1 MLYFP
6 DAQLAYVAVPK
17 TGGTAIESA
26 FEHLSEV
33 KHDFGNLKLMHMSAR
48 QIREIYGSGVEI
60 VGAIRHPFD
69 WVCSKYRYLCSEIFP
84 YNSPYSPRLI
94 GFDRFLKRVVRGEK
108 AWPEPH
114 RSQIEY
120 LDGADTI
127 FQYEQFGLLVGYLSN
142 RLGSS
147 VDVPIKNVSPS
158 VNVSVDV
165 DKIAAVVHFLE
176 RDAVAHKGAFRHALD
191 GVR

>member
-127 FQYEQFGLLVGYLSN
+127 FQYEQFGLLVGYLNN